1 MSLYTLTSCLEL
13 GLLYGLLA
21 LGIYISYRI
30 LNIADLT
37 VDGSFTLG
45 AAVSV
50 MAATLGHPFIGII
63 LGVLAGAL
71 AGVVTAFLQTKLKVQ
86 PILAGILTMTA
97 LYTININ
104 VMGGKPNL
112 ALANVETLFSK
123 VNGILGKQWGGT
135 IVGLIIAVLVVLF
148 IVVFLHTQV
157 GLSIR
162 ATGDNEDMVRSSS
175 INVDFTKT
183 IGLAMANAL
192 VGLSGALIGQN
203 QGFADSNMGVGMV
216 VAGLASL
223 VIGEIIFGTLFE
235 LIFKKRTILM
245 HVIAVLLGSVA
256 YRTII
261 AVALEFNLS
270 ASSMKLISAIII
282 TLAISYPVIK
292 DKFNFNKKR
301 RMHQVARKEEANVNT
316 QSYQ

>member
-50 MAATLGHPFIGII
+50 MLTTMGYPVLGIVLGI
-63 LGVLAGAL
+63 VAGAL

-97 LYTININ
+97 LYTINMS
-104 VMGGKPNL
+104 VMGDKPNL
-112 ALANVETLFSK
+112 SLASVDTVFTSVKNL
-123 VNGILGKQWGGT
+123 LGKQWAGTVVGGV
-135 IVGLIIAVLVVLF
+135 IC
-148 IVVFLHTQV
+148 IVVIILLVIFLHTQV

-162 ATGDNEDMVRSSS
+162 ATGDNEEMVRASS

-183 IGLAMANAL
+183 VGLAMANAL

-203 QGFADSNMGVGMV
+203 QGFADASMGVGMV

-223 VIGEIIFGTLFE
+223 IIGEIIFGTLFE
-235 LIFKKRTILM
+235 LILKRKTVLT

-256 YRTII
+256 YRAII
-261 AVALEFNLS
+261 ALALELNLS
-270 ASSMKLISAIII
+270 ASSMKLISASII

-292 DKFNFNKKR
+292 DGLSLNHR
-301 RMHQVARKEEANVNT
+301 RRIHQVRRKEEAHAIT
-316 QSYQ
+316 QTN

>member
-1 MSLYTLTSCLEL
+1 MSLYTLTTCIEL

-21 LGIYISYRI
+21 LGLYISYRI

-50 MAATLGHPFIGII
+50 MVTTMGHPYLGILLGIG
-63 LGVLAGAL
+63 AGAL

-97 LYTININ
+97 LYTINIS

-112 ALANVETLFSK
+112 ALLNVETLFTKASD
-123 VNGILGKQWGGT
+123 LFGKQWGGT
-135 IVGLIIAVLVVLF
+135 IIGIIICILVIALIVI
-148 IVVFLHTQV
+148 FLHTQT
-157 GLSIR
+157 GLSVR

-175 INVDFTKT
+175 INVDVTKT
-183 IGLAMANAL
+183 IGLALANGL

-223 VIGEIIFGTLFE
+223 IIGEIIFGTLAE
-235 LIFKKRTILM
+235 LIFRKKTILM
-245 HVIAVLLGSVA
+245 HVIVVLLGSIT
-256 YRTII
+256 YRGII
-261 AVALEFNLS
+261 ALAIELNLS
-270 ASSMKLISAIII
+270 ASSMKLISAVII
-282 TLAISYPVIK
+282 TMAISYPVLK
-292 DKFNFNKKR
+292 DKLAFSKKKR
-301 RMHQVARKEEANVNT
+301 LHQAARKEKE
-316 QSYQ
+316 SCSL

>member
-50 MAATLGHPFIGII
+50 MLTTMGYPI
-63 LGVLAGAL
+63 LGIGLGVIAGAL
-71 AGVVTAFLQTKLKVQ
+71 AGIVTAFLQTKLKVQ

-97 LYTININ
+97 LYTINMM
-104 VMGGKPNL
+104 VMGNKPNL
-112 ALANVETLFSK
+112 SLASVDTIFTNVK
-123 VNGILGKQWGGT
+123 NILGKQWAGTVVGGVICS
-135 IVGLIIAVLVVLF
+135 IVIVLMV
-148 IVVFLHTQV
+148 IFLHTQV

-162 ATGDNEDMVRSSS
+162 ATGDNEEMVRSSS

-203 QGFADSNMGVGMV
+203 QGFADASMGVGMV

-223 VIGEIIFGTLFE
+223 IIGEILFGTLFE
-235 LIFKKRTILM
+235 FVFKRKTVFM
-245 HVIAVLLGSVA
+245 HIVAVLLGSVA

-261 AVALEFNLS
+261 AVALEFRLS
-270 ASSMKLISAIII
+270 ASSMKLISAFII

-292 DKFNFNKKR
+292 ENLNLKR
-301 RMHQVARKEEANVNT
+301 RKRMHQAKRKEVSYVIT
-316 QSYQ
+316 QTS

>member
-50 MAATLGHPFIGII
+50 MVTTLGHPI
-63 LGVLAGAL
+63 LGVLLGVVAGAL

-97 LYTININ
+97 LYTINMS
-104 VMGGKPNL
+104 VMGDKPNL
-112 ALANVETLFSK
+112 SLASVDTVFTSVKSL
-123 VNGILGKQWGGT
+123 LGKQWAGT
-135 IVGLIIAVLVVLF
+135 VVGSVICIIVIILLVL
-148 IVVFLHTQV
+148 FLHTQV

-162 ATGDNEDMVRSSS
+162 ATGDNEEMVRSSS

-183 IGLAMANAL
+183 VGLAMANAL

-203 QGFADSNMGVGMV
+203 QGFADASMGVGMV

-223 VIGEIIFGTLFE
+223 IIGEIIFGTLFE
-235 LIFKKRTILM
+235 LMFKRRTVLI
-245 HVIAVLLGSVA
+245 HVVAVLLGSVA

-261 AVALEFNLS
+261 ALALELNLS

-292 DKFNFNKKR
+292 DSFRLNHRK
-301 RMHQVARKEEANVNT
+301 RMHQVKRKEEAHAIT
-316 QSYQ
+316 QTN

>member
-50 MAATLGHPFIGII
+50 MGATLGHPYLGIL
-63 LGVLAGAL
+63 LGVGAGAL
-71 AGVVTAFLQTKLKVQ
+71 AGVVTALLQTKLRVQ
-86 PILAGILTMTA
+86 PILAGILTMTG
-97 LYTININ
+97 LYTINIS

-112 ALANVETLFSK
+112 ALANVETLFSQT
-123 VNGILGKQWGGT
+123 NSILGKQWRGT
-135 IVGLIIAVLVVLF
+135 VVGLIISVVIIAG
-148 IVVFLHTQV
+148 IVMFLHTQV

-162 ATGDNEDMVRSSS
+162 ATGDNEEMVSASS
-175 INVDFTKT
+175 INVDFTK
-183 IGLAMANAL
+183 ILGLAMANGL
-192 VGLSGALIGQN
+192 VGLSGALVGQN

-223 VIGEIIFGTLFE
+223 IIGEIIFGTLFE

-261 AVALEFNLS
+261 ALALELNLS

-292 DKFNFNKKR
+292 ESITFNRRKR
-301 RMHQVARKEEANVNT
+301 IHQANRKEENHVNT
-316 QSYQ
+316 QTH

>member
-50 MAATLGHPFIGII
+50 MMTTLGYPVVGIL
-63 LGVLAGAL
+63 LGVVAGAL

-97 LYTININ
+97 LYTINMS
-104 VMGGKPNL
+104 VMGDKPNL
-112 ALANVETLFSK
+112 SLASVDTVFTSVKNL
-123 VNGILGKQWGGT
+123 LGKQWAGT
-135 IVGLIIAVLVVLF
+135 VVGSVICIIVIILLVL
-148 IVVFLHTQV
+148 FLHTQV

-162 ATGDNEDMVRSSS
+162 ATGDNEEMVRSSS

-183 IGLAMANAL
+183 LGLAMANAL

-203 QGFADSNMGVGMV
+203 QGFADASMGVGMV

-223 VIGEIIFGTLFE
+223 IIGEIIFGTLFE
-235 LIFKKRTILM
+235 LIFKRRTVLI
-245 HVIAVLLGSVA
+245 HVVAVLLGSVA

-261 AVALEFNLS
+261 ALALELNLS

-292 DKFNFNKKR
+292 DGFSLNRRKR
-301 RMHQVARKEEANVNT
+301 IHQAKRKEDTHAIT
-316 QSYQ
+316 QTN

>member
-50 MAATLGHPFIGII
+50 MLTTMGYPVLGIVLGI
-63 LGVLAGAL
+63 VAGAL

-86 PILAGILTMTA
+86 PILSGILTMTA
-97 LYTININ
+97 LYTINMS
-104 VMGGKPNL
+104 VMGDKPNL
-112 ALANVETLFSK
+112 SLASVDTVFTSVKNL
-123 VNGILGKQWGGT
+123 LGKQWAGTVVGGV
-135 IVGLIIAVLVVLF
+135 ICVVVIILLV
-148 IVVFLHTQV
+148 IFLHTQV

-162 ATGDNEDMVRSSS
+162 ATGDNEEMVRSSS

-183 IGLAMANAL
+183 VGLAMANAL
-192 VGLSGALIGQN
+192 VGLSGALVGQN
-203 QGFADSNMGVGMV
+203 QGFADASMGVGMV

-223 VIGEIIFGTLFE
+223 IIGEIIFGTLFE
-235 LIFKKRTILM
+235 FILKRKTVLT

-261 AVALEFNLS
+261 ALALELNLS

-292 DKFNFNKKR
+292 DELNLKHR
-301 RMHQVARKEEANVNT
+301 RRIHQVRRKEEAHAVT
-316 QSYQ
+316 QTN

>member
-1 MSLYTLTSCLEL
+1 MSLYTLISCMEL

-21 LGIYISYRI
+21 LGLYLSYRI

-50 MAATLGHPFIGII
+50 MVTTMGYPFLGIM
-63 LGVLAGAL
+63 LGMGAGAL
-71 AGVVTAFLQTKLKVQ
+71 AGMVTAFLQTKLKVQ

-97 LYTININ
+97 LYTVNIS

-112 ALANVETLFSK
+112 ALLNVETLFTKAAS
-123 VNGILGKQWGGT
+123 LFGKQWGGT
-135 IVGLIIAVLVVLF
+135 VTGLVICIMVIAFLVL
-148 IVVFLHTQV
+148 FLHTKT

-175 INVDFTKT
+175 INVDFAKT
-183 IGLAMANAL
+183 VGLAIANAL

-223 VIGEIIFGTLFE
+223 IIGEIIFGTLAE
-235 LIFKKRTILM
+235 LIFKKKTILM
-245 HVIAVLLGSVA
+245 HVIVVLLGSIT

-261 AVALEFNLS
+261 AVAIELNLS
-270 ASSMKLISAIII
+270 ASSMKLISAVII

-292 DKFNFNKKR
+292 DKIGFSKKKR
-301 RMHQVARKEEANVNT
+301 IHQAARKAEK
-316 QSYQ
+316 SCSL

>member
-1 MSLYTLTSCLEL
+1 MSLYALTSCLEL

-50 MAATLGHPFIGII
+50 MMTTLGHPYLGIL
-63 LGVLAGAL
+63 LGLFAGAL

-97 LYTININ
+97 LYTINMSA
-104 VMGGKPNL
+104 MGGKPNL
-112 ALANVETLFSK
+112 SLANVDTVFTGVK
-123 VNGILGKQWGGT
+123 QVFGKQWGSTVIALGICILM
-135 IVGLIIAVLVVLF
+135 IVLII
-148 IVVFLHTQV
+148 VFLHTQT

-162 ATGDNEDMVRSSS
+162 ATGDNEDMVRASS
-175 INVDFTKT
+175 INVDFAKVL
-183 IGLAMANAL
+183 GLAMANAL

-203 QGFADSNMGVGMV
+203 QGFADANMGVGMV
-216 VAGLASL
+216 VSGLASL
-223 VIGEIIFGTLFE
+223 IIGEILFGTLFE

-245 HVIAVLLGSVA
+245 HVIAILLGSVA

-261 AVALEFNLS
+261 AVAIEFDLP
-270 ASSMKLISAIII
+270 ASWMKLISAVII

-292 DKFNFNKKR
+292 EKIIFNRRKR
-301 RMHQVARKEEANVNT
+301 IHQASRKEEAHVNT
-316 QSYQ
+316 QTN

>member
-50 MAATLGHPFIGII
+50 MMATLGYPL
-63 LGVLAGAL
+63 LGVLLGVVAGAL

-97 LYTININ
+97 LYTINMS
-104 VMGGKPNL
+104 VMGDKPNL
-112 ALANVETLFSK
+112 SLANVDTVFT
-123 VNGILGKQWGGT
+123 GIKQLLGKQWAGT
-135 IVGLIIAVLVVLF
+135 VVGVVICMVVIILLVL
-148 IVVFLHTQV
+148 FLHTQV

-162 ATGDNEDMVRSSS
+162 ATGDNEEMVRSSS

-183 IGLAMANAL
+183 VGLAMANAL

-203 QGFADSNMGVGMV
+203 QGFADASMGVGMV

-223 VIGEIIFGTLFE
+223 IIGEIIFGTLFE
-235 LIFKKRTILM
+235 LIFKRRTVFI
-245 HVIAVLLGSVA
+245 HVVAVLLGSVA
-256 YRTII
+256 YRIII
-261 AVALEFNLS
+261 ALALELNLS

-292 DKFNFNKKR
+292 ENFSLSHRKR
-301 RMHQVARKEEANVNT
+301 VHQAKRKEETNAIT
-316 QSYQ
+316 QTN

>member
-50 MAATLGHPFIGII
+50 MMTTLGYPVVGIL
-63 LGVLAGAL
+63 LGVVAGAL

-97 LYTININ
+97 LYTINMS
-104 VMGGKPNL
+104 VMGDKPNL
-112 ALANVETLFSK
+112 SLASVDTVFTSVKNL
-123 VNGILGKQWGGT
+123 LGKQWAGT
-135 IVGLIIAVLVVLF
+135 VVGSVICIIVIILLVL
-148 IVVFLHTQV
+148 FLHTQV

-162 ATGDNEDMVRSSS
+162 ATGDNEEMVRSSS

-183 IGLAMANAL
+183 LGLAMANAL

-203 QGFADSNMGVGMV
+203 QGFADASMGVGMV

-223 VIGEIIFGTLFE
+223 IIGEIIFGTLFE
-235 LIFKKRTILM
+235 LIFKRRTVLI
-245 HVIAVLLGSVA
+245 HVVAVLLGSVA

-261 AVALEFNLS
+261 ALALELNLS

-292 DKFNFNKKR
+292 DGFSLNRRKR
-301 RMHQVARKEEANVNT
+301 IHQAKRKEETHAIT
-316 QSYQ
+316 QTN